1 MNWSFT
7 ETPRPSRS
15 ASSKVAHISTIFVH
29 EGGLSRGGVAF
40 ACLSPIKKAKQPPPS
55 FPSAPSAR
63 SFVRALVPACSYAP
77 APVPHPRVFGSPS
90 AHDSR
95 LCLFVRTSALAPSP
109 RVLGS
114 SRPRLAY
121 GSFGSPQYPTFCRV
135 PAPFRTLAI
144 SAPSSQLSFPLLRLP
159 RARFLGPP
167 FHIPRACAPRPFLRR
182 LLYAPCSVRHAVPR
196 TLFFSRR
203 IFYMT
208 STVSWQLSGR
218 SSREIR
224 RALSYS

>member
-1 MNWSFT
+1 M
-7 ETPRPSRS
+7 
-15 ASSKVAHISTIFVH
+15 AHISTNFVH
-29 EGGLSRGGVAF
+29 EGGLSRGKVAF
-40 ACLSPIKKAKQPPPS
+40 TCLSPIKKAKQPPPS

-63 SFVRALVPACSYAP
+63 SFVRALVPSCSYAP

-90 AHDSR
+90 VHDSR
-95 LCLFVRTSALAPSP
+95 LCFFVRTSALAPSP

-121 GSFGSPQYPTFCRV
+121 GSFGSPQYPTFYRV

-182 LLYAPCSVRHAVPR
+182 LLYAPCSVRHAIPAFSSFPGIFAACHPLFPGNYLADPR
-196 TLFFSRR
+196 GKFGGHCH
-203 IFYMT
+203 IPN
-208 STVSWQLSGR
+208 
-218 SSREIR
+218 
-224 RALSYS
+224 